1 MGNQL
6 RAGVENIKN
15 YTYLANAS
23 IPVKDSE
30 GNVTGFKNNAAVR
43 QHSGNIQIFT
53 AMLQQKLKVGIFHLD
68 GEVAYQKS
76 SEQDI
81 LPYRNCRLRQLVHEI
96 RSRQKST
103 PDRNG
108 SRCALFQ

>member
-1 MGNQL
+1 MRTRLEGKLSLNRWGTQL

-43 QHSGNIQIFT
+43 QQ
-53 AMLQQKLKVGIFHLD
+53 
-68 GEVAYQKS
+68 
-76 SEQDI
+76 
-81 LPYRNCRLRQLVHEI
+81 LRQYTNIHSNVATKIE
-96 RSRQKST
+96 SRNIS
-103 PDRNG
+103 
-108 SRCALFQ
+108 SRR

>member
-1 MGNQL
+1 MGNPTACRSGKYKEL
-6 RAGVENIKN
+6 H
-15 YTYLANAS
+15 LSANAS

-68 GEVAYQKS
+68 GEVAYQK
-76 SEQDI
+76 I
-81 LPYRNCRLRQLVHEI
+81 
-96 RSRQKST
+96 K
-103 PDRNG
+103 
-108 SRCALFQ
+108 

>member
-1 MGNQL
+1 MRTRLEGKLSLNRWGTQL

-68 GEVAYQKS
+68 GEVAYQNQVSKTFC
-76 SEQDI
+76 
-81 LPYRNCRLRQLVHEI
+81 PYRNCRL
-96 RSRQKST
+96 T
-103 PDRNG
+103 AT
-108 SRCALFQ
+108 CT